1 MPITKS
7 AAKRMQTS
15 EVKRVANRTVRSKLA
30 SALKAFRQA
39 GADGDA
45 AKIQTTMNA
54 YFSVTDKA
62 AKKGVIKRN
71 NGDRR
76 KSRAMLF
83 VARMAKAHHAS
94 TTAST
99 TL

>member
-15 EVKRVANRTVRSKLA
+15 EVKRVANRAVRSKIA
-30 SALKAFRQA
+30 SALKALRQV
-39 GADGDA
+39 GAAGDA
-45 AKIQTTMNA
+45 AKSQTALNA
-54 YFSVTDKA
+54 YFSVVDKA
-62 AKKGVIKRN
+62 AKKGVIKGN
-71 NGDRR
+71 NADRR

-83 VARMAKAHHAS
+83 LAREAKAHHAS
-94 TTAST
+94 ATAST